1 MEWILF
7 IGIIFVIGWISEYF
21 SNKSKTTSHDIP
33 SESSDYKSS
42 YTTSDYISSTNN
54 YMDDD
59 EYDNCTKVYSS
70 SSSSKGGHT
79 YDKWQELGYQVKR
92 GETAAYTHYGKKIF
106 VKNQVVKK
114 AYQNH
119 CWRCGDN
126 ISSKYDEKCY
136 VCGMFICSSCG
147 ACFCDK

>member
-21 SNKSKTTSHDIP
+21 SKKSKTTSHNIP
-33 SESSDYKSS
+33 SKSSDNKNL
-42 YTTSDYISSTNN
+42 YTTSNYTSSTNN
-54 YMDDD
+54 YMNDD

-70 SSSSKGGHT
+70 NSSSKEGHT

-92 GETAAYTHYGKKIF
+92 GETATYTYYGKKIF

-114 AYQNH
+114 TYQNH
-119 CWRCGDN
+119 CWMCGDK
-126 ISSKYDEKCY
+126 ISSEYDEKCY

-147 ACFCDK
+147 ACFCDR